1 LLETIRSVMNLQKL
15 KQFTSTNQC
24 ENISDSSTNHAGI
37 HTGRTLLSF
46 EDICP
51 RWSHALATG
60 FSNNKCL
67 DMKDGKRCIVGEAHG
82 FRDSAYICTKCWEYS
97 QSFVASVY
105 GNEHS
110 GFIITNQEL
119 FERLKENFL
128 QHFNQRHAYRKGTI
142 ATIRDYA
149 ERLIPKH
156 QIDLQV

>member
-1 LLETIRSVMNLQKL
+1 MNLQKL
-15 KQFTSTNQC
+15 QQFMATNQSK
-24 ENISDSSTNHAGI
+24 NICDSSTNHAGI
-37 HTGRTLLSF
+37 HTERVLLSF

-60 FSNNKCL
+60 FSVKYCL
-67 DMKDGKRCIVGEAHG
+67 DMKNGKRCIVGEALG

-105 GNEHS
+105 GNEGS

-142 ATIRDYA
+142 ATLR
-149 ERLIPKH
+149 ECGQRLIPKH
-156 QIDLQV
+156 QIDLQI

>member
-1 LLETIRSVMNLQKL
+1 MFQSKNSVTHIEMPSKLILLDIHLSETIRSVMNLQKL
-15 KQFTSTNQC
+15 KQFTSTIQC
-24 ENISDSSTNHAGI
+24 ENISTSSTNHAGI
-37 HTGRTLLSF
+37 QTGRTLLSF

-60 FSNNKCL
+60 FSNNNYL

-119 FERLKENFL
+119 FERHKENFL
-128 QHFNQRHAYRKGTI
+128 AAFQPTA
-142 ATIRDYA
+142 
-149 ERLIPKH
+149 RL
-156 QIDLQV
+156 

>member
-1 LLETIRSVMNLQKL
+1 MNLQKL
-15 KQFTSTNQC
+15 QQFMAKNQC
-24 ENISDSSTNHAGI
+24 KNICDSSTNHAGI
-37 HTGRTLLSF
+37 NTERALLSF

-60 FSNNKCL
+60 FSNNSCL

-105 GNEHS
+105 GNERS
-110 GFIITNQEL
+110 GYIITNQEL
-119 FERLKENFL
+119 FERLKEDFL

-142 ATIRDYA
+142 ATIRKYA

-156 QIDLQV
+156 QIDFQI

>member
-1 LLETIRSVMNLQKL
+1 LLDTIRSVMNLQKL
-15 KQFTSTNQC
+15 QQFTATNQC
-24 ENISDSSTNHAGI
+24 ENIRDPSTNHAGI
-37 HTGRTLLSF
+37 NIGRALLSF
-46 EDICP
+46 EEICP

-60 FSNNKCL
+60 FSNNSCL
-67 DMKDGKRCIVGEAHG
+67 DMNDGKRCIVGEAHG

-105 GNEHS
+105 GNERS

-128 QHFNQRHAYRKGTI
+128 QHFNQRHAYRKGTK
-142 ATIRDYA
+142 ATIREYV

>member
-1 LLETIRSVMNLQKL
+1 
-15 KQFTSTNQC
+15 
-24 ENISDSSTNHAGI
+24 
-37 HTGRTLLSF
+37 
-46 EDICP
+46 
-51 RWSHALATG
+51 
-60 FSNNKCL
+60 
-67 DMKDGKRCIVGEAHG
+67 MKDGKRCIVGEAHG

-142 ATIRDYA
+142 ATIREYA